1 MTNTCAC
8 GGVKVTVNRKPDF
21 IYDCDCNLCRKS
33 GAAWGYFTADEVTA
47 EGQTT
52 AFARKDKKTPIVEI
66 HSCAVCG
73 STTHFKLTE
82 IYQAEHPDVDQVG
95 VNMRLFDTE
104 QLDGVE
110 VQYPSGSEW
119 SGEGPFGF
127 RRKPETLSPNNPW

>member
-8 GGVKVTVNRKPDF
+8 GNVTVTVKRKPGF

-33 GAAWGYFTADEVTA
+33 GAAWGCFTADEVLA
-47 EGQTT
+47 EGQTI
-52 AFARKDKKTPIVEI
+52 AFARKDKLVPIVKV

-73 STTHFKLTE
+73 STTHFNLTQE
-82 IYQAEHPDVDQVG
+82 YQAEHPDLDQVG
-95 VNMRLFDTE
+95 VNMRLFDAE

-119 SGEGPFGF
+119 SCPA
-127 RRKPETLSPNNPW
+127 PT